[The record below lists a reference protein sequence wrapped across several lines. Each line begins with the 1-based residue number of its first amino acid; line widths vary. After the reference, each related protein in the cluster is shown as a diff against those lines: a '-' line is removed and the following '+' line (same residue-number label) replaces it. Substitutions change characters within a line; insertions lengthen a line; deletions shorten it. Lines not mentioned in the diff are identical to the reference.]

1 MSRLDPNGRWD
12 GAVTSRALP
21 SSEEEVASLSPALR
35 ASLGRIWWMQ
45 AATEA
50 RVAHSFQ
57 LVHASLAKLGANE
70 ALVQLAHRAID
81 DEHRHASLCEE
92 LTSRYVGNA
101 LGAYVKLPDA
111 HPLHATAKNEEERA
125 ALYVVG
131 QCALNETFASAYL
144 TAAREECTSPL
155 GRAALRELLADEI
168 DHARVGW
175 AYLMSASAEL
185 RVSLSDWILPLTVC
199 NLREWQEVATQSE
212 GHSTG
217 ELAAHGVPRA
227 EAIREALEEAV
238 SGVLLPGFAHVG
250 LDTRAMERWAQ
261 AGMAT

>member
-1 MSRLDPNGRWD
+1 MSALDPEGRWL
-12 GAVTSRALP
+12 GAITSRPLP
-21 SSEEEVASLSPALR
+21 SSEEEIASLSPSLR

-50 RVAHSFQ
+50 RVAHSFEV
-57 LVHASLAKLGANE
+57 VHASLAKLDAPH

-81 DEHRHASLCEE
+81 DEHRHQKLCEE
-92 LTSRYVGNA
+92 LAFRYVGNE
-101 LGAYVKLPDA
+101 LGPTARLPLT
-111 HPLHATAKNEEERA
+111 HPLHATAKSDEERA
-125 ALYVVG
+125 ALFVVG

-175 AYLMSASAEL
+175 AYLMSASAAL

-199 NLREWQEVATQSE
+199 NLREWEEVASQSE
-212 GHSTG
+212 GHVGS

-227 EAIREALEEAV
+227 EAIREALREAV

-250 LDTRAMERWAQ
+250 LDTRAMERWA
-261 AGMAT
+261 AKGMET